1 MCTLTTTTKQ
11 RKRDCFMQNQHL
23 KWHPLYTKNN
33 CTIFVHRQVLY
44 LAQHLVVYSTYFY
57 YLACERFIVQLLV
70 IAKPQQTIHFFWSS
84 SNFAHNCNNTLT
96 CHKFAIAKTREK
108 LTIEI
113 KRKQE
118 KNQNYKSFQC
128 KKKREKQLEQKSRSF
143 PKKKV
148 GKNSSDKGVKWKR
161 WHKGEKG

>member
-1 MCTLTTTTKQ
+1 MDCKQTHGTISISPLDQILKVVHINYHNKTKK
-11 RKRDCFMQNQHL
+11 KRLLHAKSTSKMTSIIQIL
-23 KWHPLYTKNN
+23 AKNN
-33 CTIFVHRQVLY
+33 CTTFVHRQVLY

-57 YLACERFIVQLLV
+57 HLACERFIVQLPV

-128 KKKREKQLEQKSRSF
+128 KKEREK
-143 PKKKV
+143 
-148 GKNSSDKGVKWKR
+148 N
-161 WHKGEKG
+161 